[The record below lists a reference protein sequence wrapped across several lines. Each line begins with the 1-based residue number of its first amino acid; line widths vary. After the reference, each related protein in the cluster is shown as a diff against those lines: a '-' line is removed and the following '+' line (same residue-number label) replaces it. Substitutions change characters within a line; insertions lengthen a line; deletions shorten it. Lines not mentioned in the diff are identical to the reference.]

1 MLSSSQLQS
10 RSGSDRSTEP
20 NHVEGAALY
29 AMETSMDTSAASSIR
44 VADGAGDGA
53 AFGAA
58 HSAANG
64 LANGV
69 AQAFG
74 DLSSITSSI
83 DPEVVA
89 RMVSTNS
96 TEGTVERP
104 AGLGRADVVYNGSLG
119 PVEEFS
125 SFRASE
131 LFSVSVVVA
140 TYNRLA
146 GLQSL
151 LVDLCAQNC
160 EPGSFEVVVVDDES
174 KIPVTA
180 AVANEALAT
189 QPYGTLPFGLRLF
202 RRSNGGPGVARDS
215 GIDQASGQIVVIL
228 DDDMHIDPGF
238 ISAHRECHR
247 RGATVVFGNIQTPRD
262 ASLALFERFHM
273 GTIDKFVAAVG
284 RGEPVVEGSRLCT
297 GNVSFRRAAYQRV
310 GGFDTNLRRCEDRDL
325 GIRFEL
331 AGEHIVFGAAAVSH
345 HQSDHTDVA
354 TWRKRNRLYGELD
367 TVIAS
372 KHTALPKVSPWA
384 FLSQLPRAATPVG
397 LLSAAFPALGK
408 LGGSVAYRIADRLDR
423 RAKSNL
429 ALRLAGL
436 SYGLDYYAG
445 VGAAFGSPGGLLR
458 VLRSYRA
465 FRRLAAATAQ
475 AAQPIA
481 STSAFENSRALR

>member
-1 MLSSSQLQS
+1 MLSSSQLQT
-10 RSGSDRSTEP
+10 RSGSELSHEP
-20 NHVEGAALY
+20 THVEHAARY
-29 AMETSMDTSAASSIR
+29 EVEPSIDTPAASSIR
-44 VADGAGDGA
+44 AAD
-53 AFGAA
+53 
-58 HSAANG
+58 SAPRSDASG
-64 LANGV
+64 LANVV
-69 AQAFG
+69 AQASC

-89 RMVSTNS
+89 RMASRDSSDVS
-96 TEGTVERP
+96 GERRTGSDSP
-104 AGLGRADVVYNGSLG
+104 DVVWSGSLG
-119 PVEEFS
+119 PVEEFC
-125 SFRASE
+125 SFRAADS
-131 LFSVSVVVA
+131 LSVSVVVA

-174 KIPVTA
+174 NIAVTI
-180 AVANEALAT
+180 AVADEALAT
-189 QPYGTLPFGLRLF
+189 QLSGTLPFGLRLF
-202 RRSNGGPGVARDS
+202 RRSNGGPGVARDT
-215 GIDQASGQIVVIL
+215 GIDQARGQIVVIL

-247 RGATVVFGNIQTPRD
+247 NGATVVFGNIQTPRD
-262 ASLALFERFHM
+262 TSLALFERFHM

-297 GNVSFRRAAYQRV
+297 GNVSFRRAAYLQV

-331 AGEHIVFGAAAVSH
+331 AGEKIVFGAAAVSH
-345 HQSDHTDVA
+345 HQSDHTDVS

-372 KHTALPKVSPWA
+372 KHTGLAKVSPWA

-397 LLSAAFPALGK
+397 LLSAAFPAIGK
-408 LGGSVAYRIADRLDR
+408 LGGSVAYRIADQLDR
-423 RAKSNL
+423 RAKTNL

-445 VGAAFGSPGGLLR
+445 VGAAFGSPGRLPR
-458 VLRSYRA
+458 VLRAYRV
-465 FRRLAAATAQ
+465 FRRLAAVASPTAQ
-475 AAQPIA
+475 I
-481 STSAFENSRALR
+481 SAPALALDKSQGPR